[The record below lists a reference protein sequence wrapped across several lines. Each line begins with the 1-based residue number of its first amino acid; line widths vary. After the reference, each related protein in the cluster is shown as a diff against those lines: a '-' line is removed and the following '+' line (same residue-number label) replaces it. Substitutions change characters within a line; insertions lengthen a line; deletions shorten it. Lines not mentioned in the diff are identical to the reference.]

1 MELLLDSLN
10 PSQGEA
16 ATKTD
21 RHVRIVA
28 GAGSGKTR
36 VLIARI
42 EYLIRELGIFPSR
55 ILAITFTNKAA
66 KEMKDRLDA
75 QIGPEANDV
84 RISTIHSLC
93 VRILREDAA
102 ALGLPKN
109 FTIMDT
115 DDQKSLLKTI
125 YKELSVDSTQ
135 IPASMALSVISDN
148 KMNQVTPEEA
158 EAKAYG
164 EDGQKLAQIYSEY
177 EKRKEEMKALDFDD
191 LLLEADHLLKNRS
204 DIRDKWQNRLDYIHV
219 DEFQDVDPVQYSII
233 QSLTRKDAIL
243 CVVGDPDQTIYTWRG
258 ASVNIILNFDRD
270 FKPCHTVILKQNY
283 RSTQPIL
290 NASNALIEHNKKRI
304 QKELFSE
311 LPGEELIVMHEA
323 EDDDSESAYAAR
335 QINELHRQGVPYS
348 DMAILYRANYIS
360 RNFEKKLRS
369 VNIPY
374 RIYGGIRYYDR
385 AEIKDILSY
394 LRLLSEPDPS
404 DPKQKSLDLAVLRVI
419 NQPKRGIGARTIEKL
434 QEEAAKRDV
443 NLLEVMK
450 EPKTLSPA
458 AAKKAMKFYET
469 IDDLKKE
476 KDNVSLEDLIGVVLD
491 YSGYEDML
499 IETKEDERLENVKE
513 LANDIAEARKR
524 NPDLTL
530 ESYLQDI
537 ALFTDKNSE
546 EVQNG
551 VSLMTVHAAKGTEF
565 PMVIVGSM
573 NEGIFPSSRSITE
586 GGLASLEEERRL
598 MYVAMT
604 RAKEHLYVTWN
615 RGFSYMLNDHKTPSR
630 FLKEIPDEFVN
641 LDLEHVEEK
650 ETGKPQP
657 KTQPIRACSYGQ
669 RPKSRSVHFR
679 KNDKVE
685 HSIYGEGVVISVQG
699 EVASIAF
706 PHPTGVKKLNVNH
719 PSLKKIKK

>member
-641 LDLEHVEEK
+641 RDLEHVEEK